1 MVHALQEIWRVLLPN
16 GQLIDLRP
24 RATNWP
30 LEVVVDGQV
39 MFAGKVDNAPF
50 VPDDS
55 AAERAIKGA
64 VHEGRFSLEQQ
75 ASFACASYWDT
86 LEDMLTYYAESDSPP
101 LTIPDDVLETARKFT
116 ATVRQDSKVRIR
128 MSMDLSSYNKLVPEM
143 NK

>member
-39 MFAGKVDNAPF
+39 MIAGKVDNAPF

-55 AAERAIKGA
+55 AAERAIKAA
-64 VHEGRFSLEQQ
+64 VRERQFSLEQQ
-75 ASFACASYWDT
+75 ASFDCASYWNT
-86 LEDMLTYYAESDSPP
+86 LEDMLTYYAESESPP
-101 LTIPDDVLETARKFT
+101 LTIPDDVLQAARKFT
-116 ATVRQDSKVRIR
+116 ATARQESKVHVR
-128 MSMDLSSYNKLVPEM
+128 MSMDLARYRKIAP
-143 NK
+143 